1 MDPSEGSASNAS
13 NASNPPELAVRNED
27 TLGPII
33 TIPPPPGGEP
43 PERLSRLS
51 LVGARLSRFSLVPLF
66 NPRWRPWTPARV
78 IRATVSFAAIAA
90 LLVVLTHRITRRWA
104 ASSPFVAPAAAEAEG
119 VVARP
124 APVAPR
130 ADATLARAFR
140 SPIAGGLLAIPPAFE
155 SKDGAY
161 DLVIHFHGNTDL
173 VEESFFISKLD
184 AVVVILNLGNGSGAY
199 EDRFANPGALPEMI
213 DRAQTTLEKR
223 GLAHARLRRLALTAW
238 SAGYGAVLKVLEQP
252 ALARRVDAV
261 ILLDGIHVG
270 YQPGAHD
277 LILERLAPFERF
289 AREAVRGEKLFS
301 ITHSN
306 ITPIGSYA
314 GTHETTNALLR
325 QVGVERSPGGDAPP
339 MPVLH
344 SIEGV
349 IAKKRILPLV
359 PETVARQGGLVVRG
373 YTGDQAEDHIAHIVH
388 MSVTALPDL
397 IARWSESGR

>member
-1 MDPSEGSASNAS
+1 MDPSEGPAST
-13 NASNPPELAVRNED
+13 PPEPAATHGD

-33 TIPPPPGGEP
+33 TLPPPPDVESPEP

-78 IRATVSFAAIAA
+78 VRATVCFAAVAA

-104 ASSPFVAPAAAEAEG
+104 AATPFVAAAVEAEAA
-119 VVARP
+119 VVRP
-124 APVAPR
+124 APAAPR
-130 ADATLARAFR
+130 ADAALARAFR
-140 SPIAGGLLAIPPAFE
+140 SPVAGGLLVLPPAFA
-155 SKDGAY
+155 STDGAY

-173 VEESFFISKLD
+173 VEESFFASKLD

-199 EDRFANPGALPEMI
+199 EDRFANPAALPEMI
-213 DRAQTTLEKR
+213 DRAQTTMEKR
-223 GLAHARLRRLALTAW
+223 GLVHPRLRRLALTAW

-270 YQPGAHD
+270 YQPGGHE
-277 LILERLAPFERF
+277 LLLERLAPFERF

-306 ITPIGSYA
+306 ITPIGNYA
-314 GTHETTNALLR
+314 GTHPTTDALLR
-325 QVGVERSPGGDAPP
+325 QVGVERSPGGDALP
-339 MPVLH
+339 MPAMR
-344 SIEGV
+344 SIDGV
-349 IAKKRILPLV
+349 IAKKRLVPLV
-359 PETVARQGGLVVRG
+359 PETFARQGGLIVRG
-373 YTGDQAEDHIAHIVH
+373 YTGDQPEDHIAHIVH

-397 IARWSESGR
+397 LARWSASAR